1 MTEEKGKEKPE
12 EPNKERPED
21 FEVLAEWTIRRLRP
35 LQEVSE
41 EDDSEKYKRWVLY
54 SLGLDK
60 LHQDI
65 FLHLEK
71 NLRSTTTDIA
81 NEFDIS
87 SNTARK

>member
-41 EDDSEKYKRWVLY
+41 EDVGLVMEQAGCTKEEAEKALKRFN
-54 SLGLDK
+54 G
-60 LHQDI
+60 
-65 FLHLEK
+65 
-71 NLRSTTTDIA
+71 DIA
-81 NEFDIS
+81 AAILDLSEG
-87 SNTARK
+87 